1 MEARGGSL
9 EGQTN
14 GRGAL
19 ESQTVINGCIPILK
33 SNILQ

>member
-14 GRGAL
+14 GRRAL